1 MRPDI
6 DLRGYLDTRL
16 TTITLIISGLAVLGA
31 ALLGGLV
38 QPFVFEGEIA
48 DISLTT
54 FVLTLPL
61 SLIIPVIAVVVTA
74 GEWSDR
80 SIQVTLLQRPGRLGV
95 LASKVIAATA
105 VVATVVAISLALG
118 FLTTWFAGEVLGE
131 RAVFEN
137 LGSMLAVQLSVL
149 AATFLFALAMGVV
162 TQSTVLGLIAAIGVP
177 FVIST
182 AAVIVQLTGSAVIA
196 DVVRAVDLQTAA
208 TQIGNGDGEAFDAIP
223 YLLLVVLPLALGAW
237 RWRTREVG

>member
-16 TTITLIISGLAVLGA
+16 TTITLIISALAVLGA

-48 DISLTT
+48 DVAITT

-80 SIQVTLLQRPGRLGV
+80 SIQVTLLQRPGRMGV
-95 LASKVIAATA
+95 LASKAIAATVMVAA
-105 VVATVVAISLALG
+105 VVALSLALG
-118 FLTTWFAGEVLGE
+118 VLATWFAGEVLGE
-131 RAVFEN
+131 QALFDD
-137 LGSMLAVQLSVL
+137 LGSTLALQLTVL
-149 AATFLFALAMGVV
+149 AATFLFALAMGIV

-182 AAVIVQLTGSAVIA
+182 AAAIVQLTGSAVIA

-208 TQIGNGDGEAFDAIP
+208 SQIGNGDGEAFDAIP
-223 YLLLVVLPLALGAW
+223 FLLLVALPLGVGAW